1 MMDSYYEK
9 QYLRQIKNDS
19 NTMSQYNLNIIENGT
34 LNPVLNTQRPTP
46 LKLSRL
52 QSPISNYDRVASP
65 LKTPEDFDRGENE

>member
-1 MMDSYYEK
+1 
-9 QYLRQIKNDS
+9 
-19 NTMSQYNLNIIENGT
+19 MSQYNLNIIENGT

>member
-19 NTMSQYNLNIIENGT
+19 NTMSQYNLNIIENGA